1 VLRLTRG
8 VDAPGRARLPPRGRA
23 IVAALAVTQTVGYG
37 SLWYSFPVLLGPTG
51 TDLGVSRTTV
61 TGAFTAAVLASAAL
75 AVPVGR
81 WLDRHGAR
89 GLMTLGS
96 VVGTA
101 LLVALSRAD
110 SVTELYAVWAGIGAV
125 GAAVF
130 YEAAFATA
138 VAWAPPALRARTI
151 LSITVVAGFASTV
164 FIPLTGRLVEA
175 YGWRTAVLVLAVV
188 HGVVTVPLHAL
199 VLRRPPHV
207 DAARADAAARA
218 GAEAARRA
226 AVVRAVHDG
235 RFWLLGLGFTAQTVA
250 FATMSVHLVG
260 ILVAAG
266 HPPTV
271 AAAVAGTIGALQVL
285 GRVVVTGLSRRFGMA
300 AVVGCVYVVQAA
312 AAAALS
318 RTAAST
324 VGAVAAVAV
333 FGFGFGLGS
342 IARPALLTALFGTT
356 GFASLSGRLAVPV
369 TLMTAGA
376 PLAAAGLQ
384 HATGSWTP
392 VLLGVA
398 GSTLLAA
405 AAIVLAGLRP
415 PAAPGDGL
423 PAQA

>member
-1 VLRLTRG
+1 MLRLTG
-8 VDAPGRARLPPRGRA
+8 PAAAPGREGLPPRGRA

-37 SLWYSFPVLLGPTG
+37 SLWYSFPVLLGPVS

-61 TGAFTAAVLASAAL
+61 TGAFTGAVLASAAL

-89 GLMTLGS
+89 GLMSVGS
-96 VVGTA
+96 VLGTV
-101 LLVALSRAD
+101 LLVLLSRVDGVAA
-110 SVTELYAVWAGIGAV
+110 LYAVWAGIGAV

-138 VAWAPPALRARTI
+138 VAWSPPALRARTI
-151 LSITVVAGFASTV
+151 LSITVVAGFASTI
-164 FIPLTGRLVEA
+164 FIPLTGRLVDA

-188 HGVVTVPLHAL
+188 HGAVTVPLHAL

-207 DAARADAAARA
+207 HAARGDVEVRAAA
-218 GAEAARRA
+218 EQARLA
-226 AVVRAVHDG
+226 AVARSVRDV

-271 AAAVAGTIGALQVL
+271 AATIAGTVGALQVL
-285 GRVVVTGLSRRFGMA
+285 GRVVVTALSRRFSMA
-300 AVVGCVYVVQAA
+300 GVVASVFVVQAA

-318 RTAAST
+318 LTAAST
-324 VGAVAAVAV
+324 IGAAAAVAV

-342 IARPALLTALFGTT
+342 IARPALLTDLFGAT
-356 GFASLSGRLAVPV
+356 GYASLSGRLAVPI
-369 TLMTAGA
+369 TLMTAGS
-376 PLAAAGLQ
+376 PLAAAWVQ
-384 HATGSWTP
+384 RSTGTWMP
-392 VLLGVA
+392 VLLTVSGF
-398 GSTLLAA
+398 TLLAA
-405 AAIVLAGLRP
+405 GAIAVAPRVTP
-415 PAAPGDGL
+415 PAAAP
-423 PAQA
+423 